1 MFKVFKYIFL
11 LTLYKKA
18 KKSFLMLAVY
28 AVVLILLSLM
38 FSDFISIASGM
49 SLYVLIFAKW
59 ASVVL
64 LLILIAI
71 TLAKIFSLAT
81 TIFEKSEDTK
91 ELDVKKEKILAK
103 EKLSTKSDLILQK
116 YMKKNEK

>member
-1 MFKVFKYIFL
+1 
-11 LTLYKKA
+11 
-18 KKSFLMLAVY
+18 MLAVY
-28 AVVLILLSLM
+28 VVVLILLSLM
-38 FSDFISIASGM
+38 FSDFISIASGV
-49 SLYVLIFAKW
+49 SLYVLIFVKW
-59 ASVVL
+59 VSVVL

-81 TIFEKSEDTK
+81 TIFEKSEDMK
-91 ELDVKKEKILAK
+91 ELDVKKEKILSK

>member
-1 MFKVFKYIFL
+1 
-11 LTLYKKA
+11 
-18 KKSFLMLAVY
+18 MLAVY

-49 SLYVLIFAKW
+49 SLYVLIFVKW

-81 TIFEKSEDTK
+81 TIFKKSEDTK
-91 ELDVKKEKILAK
+91 ELDVKKEKILSK